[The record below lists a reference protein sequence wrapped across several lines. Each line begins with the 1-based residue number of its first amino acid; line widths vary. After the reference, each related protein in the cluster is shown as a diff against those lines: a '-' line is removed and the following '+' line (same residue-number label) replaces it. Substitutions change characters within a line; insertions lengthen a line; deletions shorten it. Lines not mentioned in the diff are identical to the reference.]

1 MQDISLHL
9 LDIIENSV
17 RAKATLIRIE
27 IKREVMRNELS
38 FIVSDDGKGMD
49 EKILSEAQNPFY
61 TSKLG
66 RIKKVGLGIPL
77 FKQNAEM
84 CNGYFNLESKLGV
97 GTTLTAVFQYDHID
111 RIPLG
116 NLQDTFVSS
125 IIGHADIDFEII
137 LENKIITG
145 ENDVFEF
152 STIAVK
158 KELDGIPIT
167 YPAVISYINDVIKE
181 GIINIKMEE
190 F

>member
-27 IKREVMRNELS
+27 IKKEMMRNELS
-38 FIVSDDGKGMD
+38 FVISDNGIGMN
-49 EKILSEAQNPFY
+49 EKILCEAQNPFY
-61 TSKLG
+61 TSKVE
-66 RIKKVGLGIPL
+66 RKKKIGLGIPL

-97 GTTLTAVFQYDHID
+97 GSTLTAVFQYDHID
-111 RIPLG
+111 RIPMG
-116 NLQDTFVSS
+116 NLQDTFVGS

-137 LENKIITG
+137 LENKLSTG
-145 ENDVFEF
+145 ENEVFEF
-152 STIAVK
+152 FTVAVK
-158 KELDGIPIT
+158 DELDGIPIT
-167 YPAVISYINDVIKE
+167 YPEVISYINDVIKE